1 MEVETSN
8 WSGDGSFTQILIDW
22 IKHLDEVVLL
32 RVEDAPASRSDSGYN
47 FISNELYVGFKVRH
61 RLERVRRLGI
71 WPVTRSIPERMM
83 TLEGLERALAAADGI
98 GPPDYSDEGMIQYL
112 RTERIIP
119 PYQTKGYKLVELI
132 RIYEVGTEP
141 RR

>member
-1 MEVETSN
+1 MEVDTSN

-32 RVEDAPASRSDSGYN
+32 RVEDAPASRSESGYN
-47 FISNELYVGFKVRH
+47 YIKNELYLAFKVRP
-61 RLERVRRLGI
+61 RRFGI
-71 WPVTRSIPERMM
+71 WPLTRSIPERVM
-83 TLEGLERALAAADGI
+83 TLGGLESALAGVEGI

-141 RR
+141 RG